1 MVLHQTVLFAED
13 RNPIDKARHLS
24 YFVESECKMQL
35 VIKPKQTYLPNTRIP
50 LSFFKDSDSSTAK
63 KLWIKDRTSE
73 HARWF
78 ARGRRWRRHCCMPN
92 ASFRLFWTKHKNTQ
106 LANHTSF
113 GIYIYEKTS
122 LLVICYTSPFSGI
135 VAVQD
140 NWIISGMHARKAN
153 GPMTQRAYWCAI
165 QLYSWQGTPAPF
177 CLSYLAKSTLR
188 IADRFNSC
196 SLQ

>member
-1 MVLHQTVLFAED
+1 
-13 RNPIDKARHLS
+13 
-24 YFVESECKMQL
+24 MQL
-35 VIKPKQTYLPNTRIP
+35 PTLRI
-50 LSFFKDSDSSTAK
+50 LLNLFSR
-63 KLWIKDRTSE
+63 IQ
-73 HARWF
+73 
-78 ARGRRWRRHCCMPN
+78 
-92 ASFRLFWTKHKNTQ
+92 SFRLEYRKKAMNKRPNQRAREVICQRAEMKAPLLHVACPILHSDYFGLNIKILNSQIIRHLAFIFAKKHLFW
-106 LANHTSF
+106 S
-113 GIYIYEKTS
+113 
-122 LLVICYTSPFSGI
+122 ICYTSPFSGI

-188 IADRFNSC
+188 IGDRFNSC